1 MYAIVGILDEQ
12 SDRSVRKI
20 WQALREKGFS
30 AYAFQK
36 KNMFPHVTLA
46 SFENCDLPSLMVKM
60 EKLVSSHLPLS
71 LNASAIGSF
80 LGTNII
86 TLNPIKTAELSQFH
100 AEIHQK
106 LAGYV
111 DENSLYAPVNW
122 VPHLTL
128 ANRVDENTF
137 LSAYDY
143 CLKEVAPLSG
153 QLIGLR
159 IIQLDENQ
167 EMEVIYQISSE

>member
-12 SDRSVRKI
+12 SDRSVRQI
-20 WQALREKGFS
+20 WQALKEKGFS
-30 AYAFQK
+30 DYAFQK

-46 SFENCDLPSLMVKM
+46 SFEDCDLPSLMAEM
-60 EKLVSSHLPLS
+60 DRLVSSHLPLS

-86 TLNPIKTAELSQFH
+86 TLNPIKTVELSQFH
-100 AEIHQK
+100 TDIHEK

-111 DENSLYAPVNW
+111 GGNSLYAPANW

-128 ANRVDENTF
+128 ANRVAENTF
-137 LSAYDY
+137 LPAYNY

-153 QLIGLR
+153 QLVGLR

-167 EMEVIYQISSE
+167 EIEVICQISSE